1 MKPVEK
7 GKWHTLLY
15 KIFVALFRIHEICLV
30 SVLVIY
36 ALILSGCSE
45 GFKGTKQ
52 LSPISK
58 NGTNLTGGTTGGTST
73 GTTTGGTSSGGTSGG
88 GTTSGG
94 TTSGGSSGS
103 SGWGANCNDNDAI
116 NLNATIYSSP
126 QDIQSWSQATRITHL
141 EFRGDGVAIDF
152 DKEDGADRWPDYTIP
167 GWDGALQYTIWLMMC
182 KNGQWYAAGMMQYW
196 YGLAVHGGDITENG
210 NQIAINWVYSS
221 RWGEMQGHQPAP
233 GEKIAF
239 FVSAGNARD
248 ETGVTSRRERSN
260 VVVVPMPS
268 APGPSY
274 NY

>member
-1 MKPVEK
+1 MV
-7 GKWHTLLY
+7 
-15 KIFVALFRIHEICLV
+15 LFRIHEICLV
-30 SVLVIY
+30 SALVIY

-45 GFKGTKQ
+45 GFKAPKQ
-52 LSPISK
+52 LSLSK
-58 NGTNLTGGTTGGTST
+58 AGSTTGGTGNGATGGTSGGTST
-73 GTTTGGTSSGGTSGG
+73 GGTGGTSGG
-88 GTTSGG
+88 TSTGG
-94 TTSGGSSGS
+94 TTTGSAD
-103 SGWGANCNDNDAI
+103 GWGVNCRDSDAT

-126 QDIQSWSQATRITHL
+126 QDIQNWNPITRITHL

-152 DKEDGADRWPDYTIP
+152 DKEDGGDRWPDYTPP
-167 GWDGALQYTIWLMMC
+167 GWDGPIQYTLWLMMC

-196 YGLAVHGGDITENG
+196 YQLAVQGDDITKNG

-221 RWGEMQGHQPAP
+221 RWGEMEGHQPAP

-248 ETGVTSRRERSN
+248 EGNVTTRRERSN
-260 VVVVPMPS
+260 VVVVPMPA

>member
-1 MKPVEK
+1 
-7 GKWHTLLY
+7 
-15 KIFVALFRIHEICLV
+15 VALFRIHEICLV

-45 GFKGTKQ
+45 GFRGTKQ

-58 NGTNLTGGTTGGTST
+58 NGTNLTGSTTGGTSS

-88 GTTSGG
+88 D

-103 SGWGANCNDNDAI
+103 SGWGANCNDSDAI

-126 QDIQSWSQATRITHL
+126 QDIQGWSETTRITHL
-141 EFRGDGVAIDF
+141 EFRGEGVAIDF
-152 DKEDGADRWPDYTIP
+152 SKEFGSDRWPDYYPP
-167 GWDGALQYTIWLMMC
+167 GWDEPIQYTIWLMMC

-196 YGLAVHGGDITENG
+196 YGLETQGGDITENG

-239 FVSAGNARD
+239 FVSAGNARGPTD
-248 ETGVTSRRERSN
+248 VTSLRERSN
-260 VVVVPMPS
+260 AVVVPMPS